1 MVQRDAITVLQCI
14 TALSWCSA
22 IKYFNMP
29 KTFKRRIDSNSTV
42 PICIY
47 RLYRCLVDSDVL
59 ILVAQR
65 CLRSSLY
72 SITFSMGLFRIMEL
86 SLRARFTHDLCWPE
100 TGWRN
105 SIIFDTVLAES
116 HPFASLKRD
125 LMWLGM
131 CVYGV
136 SAGSQIR
143 SVSEISEMEW
153 VLRWS
158 ALSNF
163 QDSPPPHHGA
173 KVVWK
178 SPGPTL
184 RNGQRHWRS
193 SQRWNPSIQQ
203 DKNPSDDTR
212 QAKAS

>member
-22 IKYFNMP
+22 IMYFNMP

-100 TGWRN
+100 TGLTKLYHLWHSSCRKSSFCISKTRLDVTWYVRVWRF
-105 SIIFDTVLAES
+105 SRKSDSF
-116 HPFASLKRD
+116 SL
-125 LMWLGM
+125 WNGM
-131 CVYGV
+131 
-136 SAGSQIR
+136 SAW
-143 SVSEISEMEW
+143 M
-153 VLRWS
+153 S
-158 ALSNF
+158 A
-163 QDSPPPHHGA
+163 
-173 KVVWK
+173 
-178 SPGPTL
+178 
-184 RNGQRHWRS
+184 
-193 SQRWNPSIQQ
+193 
-203 DKNPSDDTR
+203 
-212 QAKAS
+212 